1 MLKNFTMIGALIS
14 VLSVTVMGHAQA
26 LPTASA
32 KGSLQAGIGYTYADP
47 DYGQKSIQ
55 GVSAFGNF
63 DIGLHFGVEAD
74 VHYIAFITPLDLAE
88 NTYLIGPRVILPYN
102 RFKLYAKALAGMG
115 DLVVQEEQDN
125 IGHPSGFYFAYA
137 IGGGLEYRATD
148 HINVRIIDVEA
159 QKWPN
164 YGNGL
169 APTVYTVG
177 VAYHFR

>member
-1 MLKNFTMIGALIS
+1 MLKTFMTIGALAS
-14 VLSVTVMGHAQA
+14 VLSLASMARGQA
-26 LPTASA
+26 LPTATA
-32 KGSLQAGIGYTYADP
+32 GGSLQVGVGYTIAEP

-55 GVSAFGNF
+55 GVSGFADFDFGTH
-63 DIGLHFGVEAD
+63 LGVEAD
-74 VHYIAFITPLDLAE
+74 VHYVAFITPLDLAE
-88 NTYLIGPRVILPYN
+88 NSYMIGPRIILPYG
-102 RFKLYAKALAGMG
+102 RFKLYGKILAGYG

-137 IGGGLEYRATD
+137 GGGGIDIRATD
-148 HINVRIIDVEA
+148 RITVRAIDIEA

-169 APTVYTVG
+169 SPVVYTVG